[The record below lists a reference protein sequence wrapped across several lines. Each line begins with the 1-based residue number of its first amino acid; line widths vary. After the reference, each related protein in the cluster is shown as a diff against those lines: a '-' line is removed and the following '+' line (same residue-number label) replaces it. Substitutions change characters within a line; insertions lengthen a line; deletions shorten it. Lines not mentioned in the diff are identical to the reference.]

1 MQGSK
6 IPRLFVD
13 RGRRR
18 PPRVPP
24 PASGRRPLAG
34 VAPVRASDPAAGLTM
49 SLVRWRSVVF
59 GAIVASAAAACG
71 RSATEADCEEIVE
84 RIARLQLEA
93 DGPARAETVAAE
105 VEAFKARARER
116 VRAECVG
123 KPMSARVLGCARA
136 ATRVEAVEE
145 CFR

>member
-1 MQGSK
+1 M
-6 IPRLFVD
+6 
-13 RGRRR
+13 
-18 PPRVPP
+18 P
-24 PASGRRPLAG
+24 PA
-34 VAPVRASDPAAGLTM
+34 
-49 SLVRWRSVVF
+49 RWRSCRF
-59 GAIVASAAAACG
+59 GAIVAVAAVACG
-71 RSATEADCEEIVE
+71 RPATEAECEEIVE

-123 KPMSARVLGCARA
+123 KPMPASVLDCART

>member
-1 MQGSK
+1 MS
-6 IPRLFVD
+6 
-13 RGRRR
+13 
-18 PPRVPP
+18 
-24 PASGRRPLAG
+24 PAG
-34 VAPVRASDPAAGLTM
+34 
-49 SLVRWRSVVF
+49 WRSFVS
-59 GAIVASAAAACG
+59 GAIVASAAVACG
-71 RSATEADCEEIVE
+71 RPATEAECEEIVE

-105 VEAFKARARER
+105 VEAFKAGVRER

-123 KPMSARVLGCARA
+123 KPMPARVLDCARA